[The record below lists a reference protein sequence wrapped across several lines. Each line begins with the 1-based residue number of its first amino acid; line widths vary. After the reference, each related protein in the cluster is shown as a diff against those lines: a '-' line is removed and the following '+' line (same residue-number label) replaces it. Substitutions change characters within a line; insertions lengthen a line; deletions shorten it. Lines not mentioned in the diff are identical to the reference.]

1 MTATARIDIRV
12 PAEVAAPA
20 IARRGVAALCPY
32 AEDPLMGDLLL
43 LVSELVT
50 NSVRHGALSARDWI
64 HIRVA
69 LDPAGARLDVCDPGV
84 GFTPSA
90 PRPRGPDELG
100 GRGLFLVDRIAA
112 RWGVELG
119 PRTRVWAEIDRG

>member
-1 MTATARIDIRV
+1 MATAARIDIRV

-20 IARRGVAALCPY
+20 IVRRGVAALGPY

-50 NSVRHGALSARDWI
+50 NSIRHGDLGEEDWI
-64 HIRVA
+64 HVRVA
-69 LDPAGARLDVCDPGV
+69 VDEAGACLEVCDSGV

-90 PRPRGPDELG
+90 PRRRGPDELG

-112 RWGVELG
+112 RWGVESG
-119 PRTRVWAEIDRG
+119 RRTRVWAEIERT